1 MVKEYNF
8 MPNDNDYI
16 CSFGV
21 VIRPEY
27 GTVST
32 VWKVPVK
39 YQDIAQAYVY
49 SHYSR
54 ADSPEIDYVTKGDR
68 IVVTFIDYIDYSGIF
83 DDLPDDKTEALAAVI
98 KARDIAINAA
108 CRTLLQKKL
117 NFQDLI
123 RSKFYMDRFMNGS
136 CAV

>member
-8 MPNDNDYI
+8 MSNSDDYI

-32 VWKVPVK
+32 VWKVPIK
-39 YQDIAQAYVY
+39 YQEIAQAYVY
-49 SHYSR
+49 SHYGM

-68 IVVTFIDYIDYSGIF
+68 IVVTFVGYIDYSDIF
-83 DDLPDDKTEALAAVI
+83 NDLPGDKTKALAAVM
-98 KARDIAINAA
+98 KARDIAINTA
-108 CRTLLQKKL
+108 CHILLQKKL

-136 CAV
+136 CAA